1 MQLDDRV
8 NISGGQYMGQ
18 SGTIIST
25 EITSVGQAGQ
35 AGKDALGWWM
45 IELDEGGTVML
56 PDDLLQVI
64 PAE

>member
-8 NISGGQYMGQ
+8 NITGGQYMGQ
-18 SGTIIST
+18 TGAIIST
-25 EITSVGQAGQ
+25 EITSVGQAGH
-35 AGKDALGWWM
+35 AGTDALGWWM

-56 PDDLLQVI
+56 PDDIFEVI